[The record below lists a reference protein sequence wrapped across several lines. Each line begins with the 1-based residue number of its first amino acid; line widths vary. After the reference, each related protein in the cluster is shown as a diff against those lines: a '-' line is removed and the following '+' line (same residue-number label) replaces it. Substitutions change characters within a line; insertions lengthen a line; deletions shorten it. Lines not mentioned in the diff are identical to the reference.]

1 MKHAILIMAA
11 GLSARFRQAGQG
23 HKLTAML
30 QGKPVLQHTLAHA
43 TATGLDVFVMTRP
56 EDHTIHALLPRSCL
70 LTCCSGGLGDS
81 IAAAVG
87 AVPDYDGWLIAL
99 GDMPL
104 IAPASY
110 LAVSEAL
117 RVAPVA
123 RAVVDGEAAHPVGFD
138 RSCYA
143 QLRSLRGETG
153 ARALLRNA
161 ALRRVELQDSG
172 CRWDVDTPDDLQAIA
187 ALARL

>member
-11 GLSARFRQAGQG
+11 GLSERYRHCGQG
-23 HKLTAML
+23 HKLTAL
-30 QGKPVLQHTLAHA
+30 LWGKPILQHTLARA
-43 TATGLDVFVMTRP
+43 VATGLDVFVMTRP
-56 EDHTIHALLPRSCL
+56 EDHTIHALLPPPCI
-70 LTCCSGGLGDS
+70 LTCTSGGLGDS

-117 RVAPVA
+117 RSAPMA
-123 RAVVDGEAAHPVGFD
+123 RAVVDGEPAHPVGFD
-138 RSCYA
+138 RSYFLP
-143 QLRSLRGETG
+143 LRALRGDTG
-153 ARALLRNA
+153 ARALLHTS
-161 ALRRVELQDSG
+161 ALRRVDLHDSG
-172 CRWDVDTPDDLQAIA
+172 CRWDVDTPDDLRTIA
-187 ALARL
+187 ALTRE